1 VESTECVLP
10 WQFPVRTSFCCDF
23 MPGMATAAYLL
34 RATSSTLA
42 DILPPIV
49 DSGGKRLEYHERYQ

>member
-1 VESTECVLP
+1 
-10 WQFPVRTSFCCDF
+10 

-42 DILPPIV
+42 DILPPIM